1 HMQILSWGPCMC
13 LVANIVFAFF
23 LLFPGILSHVQ
34 LVQSVPGAVNPGH
47 GSAWTLRW
55 VRQALGKHLQW
66 VFRAQYTRN
75 YNPGNPLYIQRS
87 SRRAEHTARY
97 HCVRD

>member
-1 HMQILSWGPCMC
+1 HMQILSWGVPPCMC

-34 LVQSVPGAVNPGH
+34 LVQSVPGAVNPGQSLSRSCAPV
-47 GSAWTLRW
+47 GNGLE
-55 VRQALGKHLQW
+55 
-66 VFRAQYTRN
+66 AQYTRN
-75 YNPGNPLYIQRS
+75 CSHYTDSVKGQS

>member
-1 HMQILSWGPCMC
+1 LS
-13 LVANIVFAFF
+13 LSLSHVF
-23 LLFPGILSHVQ
+23 PSILSHVQ
-34 LVQSVPGAVNPGH
+34 LVQSVPGAVNPGQ
-47 GSAWTLRW
+47 SLSRSCARW